1 MEGTTGYES
10 KVEFFFLEDPITV
23 LPCTYLQANWNFCES
38 SVLCKGKFTQWAR
51 TGFGYWL
58 SFGVY
63 HLVPWRTIL
72 VSLNLNFCIYKMKM
86 LNLMLFLVGIL
97 IMPCNY
103 VDFYYLKSDFG
114 YGLT

>member
-1 MEGTTGYES
+1 MRARLN
-10 KVEFFFLEDPITV
+10 FFLGGCYHTFALH
-23 LPCTYLQANWNFCES
+23 LPSSKLEFCES

-51 TGFGYWL
+51 TGLGYWL

-63 HLVPWRTIL
+63 HLVPWRTVL
-72 VSLNLNFCIYKMKM
+72 VSLSLNFCIYKMKK

-103 VDFYYLKSDFG
+103 VDFYYSKSDFG
-114 YGLT
+114 YDT